1 MIMKLKRS
9 KKSRLSYSSFIIC
22 RFLSVFFFAL
32 LLKNLVVAQQPIAFV
47 GSNYGG
53 VFSLQNNPTNILS
66 DRFATYIGLG
76 SAEVH
81 SVNNYYPF
89 SNYSLLNTVKN
100 GFKVNAKNLLFNS
113 DGNFLSNG
121 WDVSGPTW
129 MQRINPR
136 NAFALSTRLRG
147 IAQGTSI
154 SPNFYDLIANQDL
167 KPSTFIQAGFNFNA
181 QIFSEISLSYARLLW
196 EKNVHRVNA
205 AVTAKHWNGHYC
217 IGLTGENING
227 KTVTTKGG
235 LEAADFTDGT
245 VRLQT
250 FGQKNL
256 DNFNVFDLKWQDLS
270 KNSTG
275 IGYGFDLGFSYEYR
289 NIEEGNFVRRKKQH
303 RYNGTYAMENT
314 QSAYR
319 FKISLSLTDFGQIHY
334 QNDSIKSYAIDL
346 KNKNISNK
354 IDGKVHFND
363 VLTLTETPT
372 NSFTNRFSAA
382 MPTAL
387 RLNVD
392 YNLAT
397 GFYLN
402 LSAQHNFSPRFQ
414 IGTRYAS
421 YVALTPRW
429 EKKWYEVALPIALA
443 NNYQTLMVGA
453 AARFGPLSIGTNNL
467 LDLANLSKNNSGSN
481 LYVSIGMGLN
491 RKKNDKLIGGRKE
504 LVKTAIKKKIQKIED
519 SEITEY
525 EEESVDEDGN
535 VTSNTVSPNLD
546 KVQESSAKKT
556 KSKAKSTPK
565 TSTKGKITAKP
576 ATKKP
581 LVPAPPPVVN
591 VENFADCI
599 SFYYEKT
606 TFNSTGYTC
615 LGEMCKYY
623 NAHKN
628 LSIRITGCLL
638 ETERVPEPE
647 KLKLNRARAV
657 KNYLVQSGFPA
668 TKITIFADKRL
679 FAKNSILISKNP
691 E

>member
-1 MIMKLKRS
+1 MKLK
-9 KKSRLSYSSFIIC
+9 LNV
-22 RFLSVFFFAL
+22 LFFAL
-32 LLKNLVVAQQPIAFV
+32 LLKNLVVAQQPIALV

-53 VFSLQNNPTNILS
+53 VFSLQNNPTTILS
-66 DRFATYIGLG
+66 DKYATYIGLG
-76 SAEVH
+76 SADVH

-89 SNYSLLNTVKN
+89 SNYSLSNTAKN
-100 GFKVNAKNLLFNS
+100 GFKINAKNLLFNPN
-113 DGNFLSNG
+113 GNFLSHG
-121 WDVSGPTW
+121 FDIAGPTW
-129 MQRINPR
+129 IQRINPR

-147 IAQGTSI
+147 MAQGTSI

-167 KPSTFIQAGFNFNA
+167 KPGTFNQAGFNFDG
-181 QIFSEISLSYARLLW
+181 QVFSEISLSYARLVW
-196 EKNVHRVNA
+196 EKNVHRLKA
-205 AVTAKHWNGHYC
+205 ALTAKRWNGHYAV
-217 IGLTGENING
+217 GFTGENING
-227 KTVTTKGG
+227 QTITTKGG
-235 LEAADFTDGT
+235 LEAANFTDGT
-245 VRLQT
+245 LHLQS

-256 DNFNVFDLKWQDLS
+256 DNFNVFDVKWKDLT
-270 KNSTG
+270 KNTSS
-275 IGYGFDLGFSYEYR
+275 IGYGFDLGFSYEHR

-334 QNDSIKSYAIDL
+334 QSDSIKSYSIDL
-346 KNKNISNK
+346 KDKNISNK
-354 IDGKVHFND
+354 IDGKVRFKD
-363 VLTLTETPT
+363 ILALTETPT
-372 NSFTNRFSAA
+372 NNFGNRFSVA

-397 GFYLN
+397 GYFLN
-402 LSAQHNFSPRFQ
+402 LAALHNFSPRFQ
-414 IGTRYAS
+414 TGTRYAS
-421 YVALTPRW
+421 YVAITPRL

-453 AARFGPLSIGTNNL
+453 AARFGPLSVGTNNL
-467 LDLANLSKNNSGSN
+467 LDLVNLSKNNSGSN
-481 LYVSIGMGLN
+481 FYVSVGMGLN

-504 LVKTAIKKKIQKIED
+504 LVKTAIKRKIQKIED
-519 SEITEY
+519 AEVTEY
-525 EEESVDEDGN
+525 EEESEDEDGN

-546 KVQESSAKKT
+546 KVQDKPSKNT
-556 KSKAKSTPK
+556 KNKVKSTAK
-565 TSTKGKITAKP
+565 TNAKGKVAAKP
-576 ATKKP
+576 APKKP
-581 LVPAPPPVVN
+581 LVPAPPPAVN
-591 VENFADCI
+591 IENFADCI

-606 TFNSTGYTC
+606 TFNSTGFTC

-628 LSIRITGCLL
+628 MSIRITGCLL

-679 FAKNSILISKNP
+679 YAKNSILISKNP